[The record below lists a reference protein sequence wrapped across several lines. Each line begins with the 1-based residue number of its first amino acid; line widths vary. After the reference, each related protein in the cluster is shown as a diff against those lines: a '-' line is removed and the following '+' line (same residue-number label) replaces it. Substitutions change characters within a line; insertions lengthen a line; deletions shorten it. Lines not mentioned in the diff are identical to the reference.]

1 MSIATEI
8 QRIKANIENAY
19 TKAEEKGATIPT
31 TKNSENLAM
40 TIESIETG
48 GTVSTQEKTATPTK
62 NTQNITPD
70 TGYYLSKVVVNPIP
84 SEYIIPSG
92 SIDITANGTYDI
104 TNHKSANINVPIP
117 DGYIIPTGSQD
128 ITENGTY
135 DITDKSQVVV
145 NVASSGESTLKKLL
159 DYTKSCY
166 NMFRENASINVM
178 NDYFQFNDTSNVT
191 NMSYMFW
198 YCSNLV
204 SVPLFDTSKVTNMA
218 MMFFR
223 CTQLRNVPQF
233 DTSKVTNMSDM
244 FNGCPYLETLPQFDM
259 IKTTNAS
266 NMFNACSKLTN
277 LTLLNIKVNLQ
288 VGSGTSFGHLL
299 TLKSLIGL
307 CQQCVN
313 VNASRTLT
321 VGTANMTKLADVYIK
336 FTDSSQ
342 TTIAT
347 NEKGE
352 NMVQCESTDT
362 GAMTISQYMLLK
374 NWTLA

>member
-31 TKNSENLAM
+31 TKNSENLAS
-40 TIESIETG
+40 TIESIEAG

-62 NTQNITPD
+62 DTQNITPD
-70 TGYYLSKVVVNPIP
+70 SGYYLSKVVVNPIP
-84 SEYIIPSG
+84 DEYIVPSG
-92 SIDITANGTYDI
+92 SIDITA
-104 TNHKSANINVPIP
+104 
-117 DGYIIPTGSQD
+117 
-128 ITENGTY
+128 NGTY

-166 NMFRENASINVM
+166 NMFRENASITVM
-178 NDYFQFNDTSNVT
+178 TDYFQFNDTSSVT
-191 NMSYMFW
+191 DMSYMFW

-204 SVPLFDTSKVTNMA
+204 SVPLFDTSKVTNMNN
-218 MMFFR
+218 MFFS

-233 DTSKVTNMSDM
+233 DTSKVTNMKNM
-244 FNGCPYLETLPQFDM
+244 FNGCSNLKTLPQFDM
-259 IKTTNAS
+259 IKTTNTS
-266 NMFNACSKLTN
+266 NMFNGCSKLAN

-299 TLKSLIGL
+299 TLESLIGL
-307 CQQCVN
+307 CQQCVKT
-313 VNASRTLT
+313 SSSKTLT
-321 VGTANMTKLADVYIK
+321 ISSASMEKLANVYVK

-342 TTIAT
+342 TTIAVG
-347 NEKGE
+347 EKGE

-362 GAMTISQYMLLK
+362 GAMTISDYMALK
-374 NWTLA
+374 QWVLQ

>member
-31 TKNSENLAM
+31 TKNSENLAS
-40 TIESIETG
+40 TIESIEAG

-62 NTQNITPD
+62 DTQNITPD
-70 TGYYLSKVVVNPIP
+70 SGYYLSKVVVNPIP
-84 SEYIIPSG
+84 DEYIVPSG
-92 SIDITANGTYDI
+92 SIDITA
-104 TNHKSANINVPIP
+104 
-117 DGYIIPTGSQD
+117 
-128 ITENGTY
+128 NGTY

-166 NMFRENASINVM
+166 NMFRENASITVM
-178 NDYFQFNDTSNVT
+178 TDYFQFNDTSSVT
-191 NMSYMFW
+191 DMSYMFW

-204 SVPLFDTSKVTNMA
+204 SVPLFDTSKVTNMNN
-218 MMFFR
+218 MFFS

-233 DTSKVTNMSDM
+233 DTSKVTNMKNM
-244 FNGCPYLETLPQFDM
+244 FDGCPNLKTLPQFDM
-259 IKTTNAS
+259 IKTTNTS
-266 NMFNACSKLTN
+266 NMFNGCSKLAN

-299 TLKSLIGL
+299 TLESLIGL
-307 CQQCVN
+307 CQQCVKT
-313 VNASRTLT
+313 SSSKTLT
-321 VGTANMTKLADVYIK
+321 ISSASMEKLANVYVK

-342 TTIAT
+342 TTIAVG
-347 NEKGE
+347 EKGE

-362 GAMTISQYMLLK
+362 GAMTISDYMALK
-374 NWTLA
+374 QWVLQ

>member
-31 TKNSENLAM
+31 TKNSENLAS
-40 TIESIETG
+40 TIESIEAG

-62 NTQNITPD
+62 DTQNITPD
-70 TGYYLSKVVVNPIP
+70 SGYYLSKVVVNPIP
-84 SEYIIPSG
+84 DEYIVPSG
-92 SIDITANGTYDI
+92 SIDITA
-104 TNHKSANINVPIP
+104 
-117 DGYIIPTGSQD
+117 
-128 ITENGTY
+128 NGTY

-166 NMFRENASINVM
+166 NMFRENASITVM
-178 NDYFQFNDTSNVT
+178 TDYFQFNDTSSVT
-191 NMSYMFW
+191 DMSYMFW

-204 SVPLFDTSKVTNMA
+204 SVPLFDTSKVTNMNN
-218 MMFFR
+218 MFFS

-233 DTSKVTNMSDM
+233 DTSKVTNMKNMFDGCPNLKTLPQFDTSKVTNMKNM
-244 FNGCPYLETLPQFDM
+244 FNGCSNLKTLPQFDM
-259 IKTTNAS
+259 IKTTNTS
-266 NMFNACSKLTN
+266 NMFNGCSKLAN

-299 TLKSLIGL
+299 TLESLIGL
-307 CQQCVN
+307 CQQCVKT
-313 VNASRTLT
+313 SSSKTLT
-321 VGTANMTKLADVYIK
+321 ISSASMEKLANVYVK

-342 TTIAT
+342 TTIAVG
-347 NEKGE
+347 EKGE

-362 GAMTISQYMLLK
+362 GAMTISDYMALK
-374 NWTLA
+374 QWVLQ